1 MKMDEK
7 KADLNNDGK
16 LSGYERKRGKAIA
29 RNLNKGGYVEVQGRG
44 CGAMMNNRR
53 KKTRTPRS

>member
-1 MKMDEK
+1 MKMDK
-7 KADLNNDGK
+7 KRADLNNDGK